1 MKYSAATYLGFGIP
15 IGFFSGFVGGW
26 QTVWF
31 IWIVSIILAIIAYSE
46 DRHTHGYTTIFDT
59 DSVKLTDE
67 EFKVKY
73 GFDKVTWL
81 NEWKLKEAMDNYK
94 RLHNLMAQS
103 NGNLDRFKEYLFRE
117 KMSNDFEN
125 KINTDVVKWE
135 HDGTECVRPYI
146 YFSEEYEKVDLWKM
160 SYEETM
166 LFYKR
171 IDNLSINNEPYKID
185 QIGKNLYTYY
195 IPNKEKGFVKI
206 YI

>member
-15 IGFFSGFVGGW
+15 IGFFSGFIGGW

-46 DRHTHGYTTIFDT
+46 DRHTHGYTTILDT

-81 NEWKLKEAMDNYK
+81 KEWELKEAMDNYK

-146 YFSEEYEKVDLWKM
+146 YFAEEYEHFCTALLSLDEQFKLN
-160 SYEETM
+160 
-166 LFYKR
+166 KR
-171 IDNLSINNEPYKID
+171 IQEMEENDEPFRWSKWNDIFD
-185 QIGKNLYTYY
+185 YY